1 MIDRRFRTV
10 LAADGVFNARDLGGL
25 VTSDGRV
32 LRPGLLVR
40 ADALHRCREGSAAG
54 LAERGVSLV
63 LDLRDAAERDAT
75 AVFSHPGVRT
85 EHHPVLDDAWQWED
99 AGHGDLP
106 TLLEQ
111 RYRSILTEFGG
122 RLARTVQR
130 VVDHDGGT
138 AYHCAVGKDRT
149 GLVTLLLLGALGVPA
164 GTIVEDYART
174 ANATAVQVTY
184 LRYLGRPEG
193 QVGPDELALGLW
205 SARPVTMARTVEFVD
220 AEFGGVPAYLA
231 EHGVGADALEALRAR
246 VLAPA

>member
-1 MIDRRFRTV
+1 MIDRRFRPV

-32 LRPGLLVR
+32 LRPGLLLR
-40 ADALHRCREGSAAG
+40 ADALHRCREAAATG

-63 LDLRDAAERDAT
+63 LDLRDATERDAT
-75 AVFSHPGVRT
+75 AVFSHPAVTT
-85 EHHPVLDDAWQWED
+85 EHHPVLDDAWRWED
-99 AGHGDLP
+99 AGHEDLT

-149 GLVTLLLLGALGVPA
+149 GLITLLLLGALGVPA
-164 GTIVEDYART
+164 STIVEDYAVT
-174 ANATAVQVTY
+174 ARATAVQVTY

-193 QVGPDELALGLW
+193 DVSPDELALGLW
-205 SARPVTMARTVEFVD
+205 SARPETMARTIEFVA
-220 AEFGGVPAYLA
+220 AEFGDVPGYLA
-231 EHGVGADALEALRAR
+231 EHGVGPDAVAALGAR
-246 VLAPA
+246 VLSPA